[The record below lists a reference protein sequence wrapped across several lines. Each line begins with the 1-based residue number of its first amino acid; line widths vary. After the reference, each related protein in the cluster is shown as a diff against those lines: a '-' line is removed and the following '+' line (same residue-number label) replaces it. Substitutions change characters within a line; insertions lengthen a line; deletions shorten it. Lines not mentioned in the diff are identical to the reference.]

1 MTRQECEQIIAQKLH
16 EIVDVYHEYHP
27 EGKYLSL
34 CFNADD
40 GEAMFQFNNR
50 NWDLPDSRGEDVDM
64 PIYYFVIEKEKEAES
79 NEV

>member
-1 MTRQECEQIIAQKLH
+1 MTRLECEQIIAQKLH

-40 GEAMFQFNNR
+40 EEEMIQFNNR
-50 NWDLPDSRGEDVDM
+50 SWNLPDEPGEDADM
-64 PIYYFVIEKEKEAES
+64 PINYIVLMKKKEAED
-79 NEV
+79 NG